1 MYQNPSVAAQTTIK
15 QPATTSYAF
24 IAAIAVAVALLL
36 SGLSKKLPQ
45 QIERYT
51 TKSTTTTTTTTTT
64 NNNNNTAVAFA
75 FVFVT
80 KRSEAKRRRR
90 RADAADDDDRV
101 RNLNY

>member
-51 TKSTTTTTTTTTT
+51 TKSTTTTTTTTT